1 MDYQIWCG
9 PSMGA
14 FNEWVKGTYLE
25 IGENR
30 KVVDINLQILFGAA
44 FLLRIRG
51 LTAQGVKIPPE
62 LAMYYPIE
70 PIKLN

>member
-25 IGENR
+25 KIENR
-30 KVVDINLQILFGAA
+30 HVVDVNLQILTGAA
-44 FLLRIRG
+44 YLSRIKA
-51 LTAQGVKIPPE
+51 LNFQGVEISPE
-62 LAMYYPIE
+62 LAMYYPE
-70 PIKLN
+70 RPIL